1 MKSQNFKI
9 DGMSCQH
16 CVKAV
21 ENELSKLKINSHNV
35 EIGLAKIEYEETI
48 VEESEIVKAI
58 EEAGYE
64 VDW

>member
-1 MKSQNFKI
+1 MKRQNFKI
-9 DGMSCQH
+9 NGMSCQH

-21 ENELSKLKINSHNV
+21 ENELSKLNLNAHDV

-48 VEESEIVKAI
+48 VEESEIITAI

-64 VDW
+64 VD